1 MSVYIYVCIIVMI
14 CTVSFFRRG
23 RQWSQWSD
31 LLLAKDSD
39 PQASANLG
47 DSKNPKEN
55 CTKNGKIASLID
67 VISCH
72 IPKNNAV
79 HTSKG

>member
-1 MSVYIYVCIIVMI
+1 MI

-67 VISCH
+67 VKSQEITQFTLRRD
-72 IPKNNAV
+72 KE
-79 HTSKG
+79 G